1 MATNITKKQFKEIL
15 LDSDITRQ
23 DDLLLFQTLYSF
35 KNHQATA
42 TQVAK
47 ILGYKNKVVA
57 NGQIGR
63 LGKRIAKKY
72 DIQLSIRQNQKYK
85 FWDLFFD
92 GWTEG
97 TFFVW
102 KLKDELTSAL
112 EELSLT
118 GDFHLPEELPVDTS
132 QKFLE
137 GIKRI
142 VTVNSYERNPVARQR
157 CVDHWGTTC
166 FVCNF
171 DFEKNTDN

>member
-1 MATNITKKQFKEIL
+1 MATNITKKQFKGIL
-15 LDSDITRQ
+15 LDSEITRQ

-35 KNHQATA
+35 ENHQATA

-92 GWTEG
+92 D
-97 TFFVW
+97 
-102 KLKDELTSAL
+102 DEI
-112 EELSLT
+112 
-118 GDFHLPEELPVDTS
+118 
-132 QKFLE
+132 FL
-137 GIKRI
+137 
-142 VTVNSYERNPVARQR
+142 V
-157 CVDHWGTTC
+157 
-166 FVCNF
+166 
-171 DFEKNTDN
+171 